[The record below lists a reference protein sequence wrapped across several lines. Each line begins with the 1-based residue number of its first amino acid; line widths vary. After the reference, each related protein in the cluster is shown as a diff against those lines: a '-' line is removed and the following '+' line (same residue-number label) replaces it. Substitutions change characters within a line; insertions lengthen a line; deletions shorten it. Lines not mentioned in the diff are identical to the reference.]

1 MENEAEN
8 ELHFNILISPVF
20 GQIGLG
26 HSPPIEPESSQGSSV
41 KANITCL
48 ESGAEKW
55 HGFTPFFRV
64 AFQAP
69 RYDFAYVLNAG
80 LYGGIQYLPFLP
92 SLRATKIG
100 VFYGSS
106 II

>member
-41 KANITCL
+41 KANITCYVF
-48 ESGAEKW
+48 GAQKAV
-55 HGFTPFFRV
+55 HFLR
-64 AFQAP
+64 
-69 RYDFAYVLNAG
+69 L
-80 LYGGIQYLPFLP
+80 GGASEVPP
-92 SLRATKIG
+92 
-100 VFYGSS
+100 V
-106 II
+106 